1 MTGRAKWDTWSSL
14 GDKHRFTDA
23 SQAEARYL
31 ELCKE
36 LGWVPDAADMYVSQ
50 EGKEEEGE
58 IDWDEPD
65 EPSPRLAGG
74 AGMANSV
81 SVLQQEEEEPLD
93 LNTLHGVVLAG
104 DLERLKAMEKG
115 QIDLNALDQYVSQ
128 SSIVENRCNDM
139 TMGFFYR
146 ASHPST

>member
-1 MTGRAKWDTWSSL
+1 MTGRAKWDAWSSL

-23 SQAEARYL
+23 SQAEARYM

-36 LGWVPDAADMYVSQ
+36 LGWMPDAADAYIAQ
-50 EGKEEEGE
+50 PGKEEEGE
-58 IDWDEPD
+58 IDWDSPD
-65 EPSPRLAGG
+65 DPSPGPAGV

-104 DLERLKAMEKG
+104 DLERLKAMENG

-128 SSIVENRCNDM
+128 SSIVENRCTDSGVGM
-139 TMGFFYR
+139 
-146 ASHPST
+146 SL

>member
-1 MTGRAKWDTWSSL
+1 MTDRAKWDAWSSL

-36 LGWVPDAADMYVSQ
+36 LGWVPDAADMYIAQ
-50 EGKEEEGE
+50 TGKEEDGE
-58 IDWDEPD
+58 IDWDSPD
-65 EPSPRLAGG
+65 DPSTSLAGG

-104 DLERLKAMEKG
+104 DVERLKAMENG

-128 SSIVENRCNDM
+128 CSMVQNRCTDTSVGM
-139 TMGFFYR
+139 FL
-146 ASHPST
+146 

>member
-1 MTGRAKWDTWSSL
+1 MSGRAKWDAWSSL
-14 GDKHRFTDA
+14 GDKHRFTAA

-36 LGWVPDAADMYVSQ
+36 LGWVPDAANMYISQ
-50 EGKEEEGE
+50 TRKEEEGE
-58 IDWDEPD
+58 IDWDSPD
-65 EPSPRLAGG
+65 DPNPRPVGVV
-74 AGMANSV
+74 GMANSV

-115 QIDLNALDQYVSQ
+115 QIDLNALDEYVSQ
-128 SSIVENRCNDM
+128 SSIV
-139 TMGFFYR
+139 
-146 ASHPST
+146 